1 MKKYLLIFAL
11 LGLASCSTAQTIIP
25 IEQKKGFQEQEGV
38 TYYYK
43 DVNGALAKFT
53 GTWKYET
60 STESFEITFYLKNNK
75 NSGSYLYDQLMS
87 RFKYIKNGVE
97 IYNTYQEVNSL
108 TFFGGFFI
116 EPNDLNKI
124 NMSYHEPGVAYK
136 SRYKRLKL
144 EYIPATSIG
153 QMPTIIWQRDVWQ
166 GSPTPPPYQVPK
178 NMTLVKQPL

>member
-1 MKKYLLIFAL
+1 MKKYLLILTL
-11 LGLASCSTAQTIIP
+11 LGLTSCGTAQTIVP
-25 IEQKKGFQEQEGV
+25 IENEKGFQEEDGV

-60 STESFEITFYLKNNK
+60 STETFQITFYLIADKNR
-75 NSGSYLYDQLMS
+75 GSYSEDRLES
-87 RFKYIKNGVE
+87 KFKYIKNGVE
-97 IYNTYQEVNSL
+97 IYNTYQEINSL
-108 TFFGGFFI
+108 TFFGGFFS
-116 EPNDLNKI
+116 EPNDTNKI
-124 NMSYHEPGVAYK
+124 KMSYHEPGVAYK

-144 EYIPATSIG
+144 EYVPVTSIG

-166 GSPTPPPYQVPK
+166 GSPTPPPYQIPK